1 MRQPRNDATARW
13 AAARGPGSL
22 SRPRR
27 ASMRPTEERGMAGDS
42 SPKAALQGL
51 ARESLRQLR
60 RGMAGM
66 LALPASAAIGFGA
79 MLMAASLLVEG
90 PSKRPRVLTTP
101 PPRPNVNPGHVAVNG

>member
-1 MRQPRNDATARW
+1 
-13 AAARGPGSL
+13 
-22 SRPRR
+22 
-27 ASMRPTEERGMAGDS
+27 MRPTEERGMAGDS

-79 MLMAASLLVEG
+79 MLMAASLLIEG
-90 PSKRPRVLTTP
+90 PTKPRPRPLVPPQPRPSANPSHTTVNGATTYAR
-101 PPRPNVNPGHVAVNG
+101 PPRTRASELSLDIS